1 MYRTTA
7 SRILVSAFFD
17 NSIVDPDEQE
27 KHALKEAKMF
37 CDDC

>member
-17 NSIVDPDEQE
+17 N
-27 KHALKEAKMF
+27 
-37 CDDC
+37 

>member
-17 NSIVDPDEQE
+17 NSIIDPDLQE
-27 KHALKEAKMF
+27 KQALKDAKRF
-37 CDDC
+37 CD